1 MYSESHLT
9 ANSVVSYELDYLGIE
24 VLLGVPG
31 LIVLRN
37 RPGFLLQNTSTLVS
51 NLNQQ
56 LVIVVLISLLRYP
69 RLKMLILPRAYA
81 LILLPLR
88 NPLIHV
94 KCIHELCTIIL
105 IFHSYLHHIR
115 GLLLLFNDFW

>member
-88 NPLIHV
+88 NPPPP
-94 KCIHELCTIIL
+94 K
-105 IFHSYLHHIR
+105 HHLVPPPQ
-115 GLLLLFNDFW
+115 G